1 MTCQNV
7 SKINLPKT
15 SYLASEW
22 MLKQIQ
28 DLLEE
33 DEVSKVTPNQ
43 LKIMKPEDNQVQKV
57 K

>member
-1 MTCQNV
+1 
-7 SKINLPKT
+7 
-15 SYLASEW
+15 

-33 DEVSKVTPNQ
+33 GEVSKVTPNQ